1 MIKTLNET
9 TRILSL
15 QLYLNFHHHIILVS
29 SNEEATIRKLQ
40 SEFNYFVQEKVE
52 SVHTTVEIFREVP
65 PELPPMVAIKIT
77 QTCSI
82 FKIGPR
88 RYIDYQ
94 NQALTIW
101 DKHEQSVRI
110 YSLGSDRLFEISF
123 LAIHS
128 ILSQELEKN
137 GLSRVHALGVSMG
150 KTNALI
156 MLPTQGGKSTLLSHL
171 LENPE
176 VKILSD
182 DMPLIDTK
190 GRVHAFPSTISM
202 ETRPED
208 GPLSKLDWTEFKRPQ
223 HPTKWMAGLS
233 QLKDR
238 IETKKPSGKTLLIAG
253 FRLSKGQS
261 ILTPVPKWKMISPL
275 FEHMILGIGL
285 PQLLEM
291 FFNFNLTDI
300 LKVIYHSLIRCFCA
314 FQLLRKTKC
323 FYFYMGPDRA
333 YNAQLILDK
342 IYDQQ
347 IVTE

>member
-1 MIKTLNET
+1 M
-9 TRILSL
+9 

-29 SNEEATIRKLQ
+29 SNEEATIKKLKD
-40 SEFNYFVQEKVE
+40 EFNFFVQEKVD

-65 PELPPMVAIKIT
+65 PELPPMVAVKIT
-77 QTCSI
+77 ETCSI
-82 FKIGPR
+82 YKIGPR

-94 NQALTIW
+94 DRALTIW

-110 YSLGSDRLFEISF
+110 YSLDNDRLYEIAF

-150 KTNALI
+150 KMNTLI
-156 MLPTQGGKSTLLSHL
+156 MLPAQGGKSTLLSHL

-176 VKILSD
+176 IKIISD
-182 DMPLIDTK
+182 DMPLIDRK
-190 GRVHAFPSTISM
+190 GRVHVFPGTVSM
-202 ETRPED
+202 DNQPED
-208 GPLSKLDWTEFKRPQ
+208 GPLSKLNWTEFKRAQ

-238 IETKKPSGKTLLIAG
+238 IETKNLQNKTLLMAG

-261 ILTPVPKWKMISPL
+261 ILTPVPRWKMLSPL
-275 FEHMILGIGL
+275 MEHMVLGMGL
-285 PQLLEM
+285 PQLREM
-291 FFNFNLTDI
+291 FFNFNLTDL
-300 LKVIYHSLIRCFCA
+300 LKLFYHGMIRFICA
-314 FQLLRKTKC
+314 VQLLRKARC

-333 YNAQLILDK
+333 YNAQLILDQ
-342 IYDQQ
+342 IYEQQ
-347 IVTE
+347 NSSK